1 VLCEHRLTRDAV
13 RPARRYRENSVS
25 EQHPY
30 EIRRDVKYGYNTL
43 VDVPAIV
50 RECTAE
56 WFNQSLC
63 EVNDCV
69 VRLAVVRGEFHWH
82 KHDEEDE
89 FFFVLSG
96 KLLLDLEEQTIE
108 LGPQPRTIELGPH
121 QGYAVPKAVT
131 HRTRAPERT
140 VMLVFEKSSVE
151 PTGD

>member
-1 VLCEHRLTRDAV
+1 V
-13 RPARRYRENSVS
+13 RQATPYRETTVP
-25 EQHPY
+25 EQFPY
-30 EIRRDVKYGYNTL
+30 EIHRDIKYGYNTRI
-43 VDVPAIV
+43 DVPAIV
-50 RECTAE
+50 RECAAE

-96 KLLLDLEEQTIE
+96 KLLLDREE
-108 LGPQPRTIELGPH
+108 GTIELGPH
-121 QGYAVPKAVT
+121 QGYTVPKGAT

-140 VMLVFEKSSVE
+140 VMLMVEKSSVE

>member
-1 VLCEHRLTRDAV
+1 VAEEAG
-13 RPARRYRENSVS
+13 
-25 EQHPY
+25 Y
-30 EIRRDVKYGYNTL
+30 EIHRDVKYGYNTL
-43 VDVPAIV
+43 IDVPAIV

-96 KLLLDLEEQTIE
+96 RLLLDTEEGTVG
-108 LGPQPRTIELGPH
+108 LGPQ
-121 QGYAVPKAVT
+121 QGFVVPKGAT

-140 VMLVFEKSSVE
+140 VVLVFEKSSVE